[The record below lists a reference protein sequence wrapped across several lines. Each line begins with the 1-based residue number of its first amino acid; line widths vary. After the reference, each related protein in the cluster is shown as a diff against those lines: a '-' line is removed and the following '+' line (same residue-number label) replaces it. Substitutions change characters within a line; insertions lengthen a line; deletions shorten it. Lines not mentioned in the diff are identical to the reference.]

1 MEDASLQ
8 DPATQLV
15 AFPLAEW
22 ERGGLVA
29 TLHRAGLSTKDIGA
43 VHAHYWRFIRQD
55 DMPVGFG
62 GLENHGGD
70 ALMRSVVTL
79 PPVRGKGYARTIVAA
94 LESEAALFKCDTIWL
109 LTENASGLFAKLGYK
124 VVPREEMPESIRD
137 SLQYSLSPASAT
149 AMTKRIG

>member
-1 MEDASLQ
+1 MKDASLQ

-15 AFPLAEW
+15 AFALAEW

-79 PPVRGKGYARTIVAA
+79 PPVRGKGYARTIVTA
-94 LESEAALFKCDTIWL
+94 LESEAGLFKCDTIWL
-109 LTENASGLFAKLGYK
+109 LTENASGFFAKVGYK
-124 VVPREEMPESIRD
+124 ACPREDMPESIRD
-137 SLQYSLSPASAT
+137 TLQFSLTPASAI